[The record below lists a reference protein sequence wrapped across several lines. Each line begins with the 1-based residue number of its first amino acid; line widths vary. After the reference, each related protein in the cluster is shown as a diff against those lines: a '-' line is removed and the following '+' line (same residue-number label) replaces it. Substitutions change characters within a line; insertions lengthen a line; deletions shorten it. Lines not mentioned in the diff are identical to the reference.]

1 MSLLQ
6 EIQKARE
13 DKLVVNLLQKIEPYV
28 NGRKDE
34 FVDWARRERETLKE
48 SGKHSYSLFLI
59 LEAGCCW
66 HLIALFCCIG
76 CVNLIESG

>member
-48 SGKHSYSLFLI
+48 SGKHSYSF
-59 LEAGCCW
+59 
-66 HLIALFCCIG
+66 F
-76 CVNLIESG
+76 